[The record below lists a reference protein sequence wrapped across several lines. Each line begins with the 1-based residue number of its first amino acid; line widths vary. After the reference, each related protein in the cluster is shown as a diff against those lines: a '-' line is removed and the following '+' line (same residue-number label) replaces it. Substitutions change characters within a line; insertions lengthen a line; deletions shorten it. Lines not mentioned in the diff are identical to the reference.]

1 MMRLLEGALSTLIYF
16 LAAMAL
22 GGLCLFIH
30 LWFAWKLNPEKIRT
44 AVAAARG
51 TLPPPV
57 SSIAQPVAQKEPVE
71 EPSYSD
77 ILQKRASTY
86 RDLEVK
92 EKMLTSMKDEL
103 LTWETTLSKKET
115 TIVQREKTL
124 DERIAQAKAE
134 AENAGI
140 EAVRRTLESLRPSQ
154 AKELIQ
160 EMLARGEDSQVVTLL
175 QGMND
180 SKRARIIGEFR
191 TPEEMAK
198 IADVLRQLREG
209 PDLEQPEQ

>member
-1 MMRLLEGALSTLIYF
+1 MIRLLEALLSTLVYF

-30 LWFAWKLNPEKIRT
+30 LWFAWKLTPEKIHT

-57 SSIAQPVAQKEPVE
+57 TSVAGPVGPKEPPE
-71 EPSYSD
+71 EPSYYD
-77 ILQKRASTY
+77 ILEKRANTY
-86 RDLEVK
+86 RDLELK
-92 EKMLTSMKDEL
+92 EKLLNSFKDEL
-103 LTWETTLSKKET
+103 LTRETTLEKKEDGLKR
-115 TIVQREKTL
+115 REKTL
-124 DERIAQAKAE
+124 EERVAQVKEE

-160 EMLARGEDSQVVTLL
+160 EMLARNEDAQVVALL

-191 TPEEMAK
+191 TPEETAK
-198 IADVLRQLREG
+198 IADILKQLREG
-209 PDLEQPEQ
+209 PDLKSTQ

>member
-1 MMRLLEGALSTLIYF
+1 MMRLLEAILSALVYF

-30 LWFAWKLNPEKIRT
+30 LWFAWKLTPEKIHT

-57 SSIAQPVAQKEPVE
+57 TSVAGPVGPKEPLE
-71 EPSYSD
+71 EPSYQD
-77 ILQKRASTY
+77 ILEKRASVY
-86 RDLEVK
+86 RDLELK
-92 EKMLTSMKDEL
+92 EKMLNSLKDEL
-103 LTWETTLSKKET
+103 LTREATLTKKENSLT
-115 TIVQREKTL
+115 QREKTL
-124 DERIAQAKAE
+124 EERLAQVKE
-134 AENAGI
+134 EVENAGL
-140 EAVRRTLESLRPSQ
+140 EAVRRTLESLRPAQ

-160 EMLARGEDSQVVTLL
+160 EMLARNENDQVVTLL

-191 TPEEMAK
+191 TPDEMAK
-198 IADVLRQLREG
+198 IADILRQLREG
-209 PDLEQPEQ
+209 PELGPSQ

>member
-1 MMRLLEGALSTLIYF
+1 MIRLLDALLSTLVYF

-30 LWFAWKLNPEKIRT
+30 LWFAWKLTPEKIRT

-57 SSIAQPVAQKEPVE
+57 TSVASSAGPKEPPE
-71 EPSYSD
+71 EPSYNE
-77 ILQKRASTY
+77 ILEKRANTY
-86 RDLEVK
+86 RDLELK
-92 EKMLTSMKDEL
+92 EKLLNSLKDEL
-103 LTWETTLSKKET
+103 LTRQTTLEKKEDGLK
-115 TIVQREKTL
+115 QREKNL
-124 DERIAQAKAE
+124 EERVAQVKE
-134 AENAGI
+134 EVENAGI

-160 EMLARGEDSQVVTLL
+160 EMLSRNEQDQVVILL
-175 QGMND
+175 QGMNN

-191 TPEEMAK
+191 TPEETAK
-198 IADVLRQLREG
+198 IADILKQLRDG
-209 PDLEQPEQ
+209 PDLESPQ

>member
-1 MMRLLEGALSTLIYF
+1 MIRLLDALLSTLVYF

-30 LWFAWKLNPEKIRT
+30 LWFAWKLTPGKIRT

-57 SSIAQPVAQKEPVE
+57 TSVASSAGPKEPPE
-71 EPSYSD
+71 EPSYNE
-77 ILQKRASTY
+77 ILEKRANTY
-86 RDLEVK
+86 RDLELK
-92 EKMLTSMKDEL
+92 EKLLNSLKDEL
-103 LTWETTLSKKET
+103 LTRQTTLEKKEDGLK
-115 TIVQREKTL
+115 QREKNL
-124 DERIAQAKAE
+124 EERVAQVKE
-134 AENAGI
+134 EVENAGI

-160 EMLARGEDSQVVTLL
+160 EMLSRNEQDQVVILL
-175 QGMND
+175 QGMNN

-191 TPEEMAK
+191 TPEETAK
-198 IADVLRQLREG
+198 IADILKQLRDG
-209 PDLEQPEQ
+209 PDLESPQ

>member
-1 MMRLLEGALSTLIYF
+1 MIRLLEALLSTLVYF

-30 LWFAWKLNPEKIRT
+30 LWFAWKLTPEKIRT

-57 SSIAQPVAQKEPVE
+57 TSVAGPAGPKEPLE
-71 EPSYSD
+71 EPSYND
-77 ILQKRASTY
+77 ILEKRANTY
-86 RDLEVK
+86 RDLELK
-92 EKMLTSMKDEL
+92 EKLLKSLKDEL
-103 LTWETTLSKKET
+103 LTRETTLEKKEAGLK
-115 TIVQREKTL
+115 QREKIL
-124 DERIAQAKAE
+124 EERVAQLKEE

-154 AKELIQ
+154 AKELVQ
-160 EMLARGEDSQVVTLL
+160 EMLARNEDAQVVTLL

-191 TPEEMAK
+191 TPEETAK
-198 IADVLRQLREG
+198 IADILKQLREG
-209 PDLEQPEQ
+209 PELKSTE